1 MKLIKFLLLFAIV
14 FGSINSMDAQQRPP
28 GGPAK
33 VNNKIRAKRVI
44 RRTAAVIVKAHKLTK
59 ENKVYTGNLA
69 KAVRHQR
76 YAKHLYKK
84 GNFVRAIHQ
93 SRLARKY
100 AFLAIKANKG
110 TVDKK
115 DDFDKEDTAGNDK
128 EPNEEELVKELPQDN
143 ATVTDQDLINEE
155 ISDIDLS
162 DNE

>member
-1 MKLIKFLLLFAIV
+1 MKTIKLLLLLTLA
-14 FGSINSMDAQQRPP
+14 FGSLHLQAQRPP
-28 GGPAK
+28 AGPAK
-33 VNNKIRAKRVI
+33 VNNKIKAKRCI
-44 RRTAAVIVKAHKLTK
+44 RRTAAVIVKAHKQVK

-84 GNFVRAIHQ
+84 GNYVRAIHQ
-93 SRLARKY
+93 SRMARRM

-115 DDFDKEDTAGNDK
+115 DDFDKEDNVKDDK
-128 EPNEEELVKELPQDN
+128 TPGDEELTKELPPDN
-143 ATVTDQDLINEE
+143 VTDEDLINAEL
-155 ISDIDLS
+155 SDIDLS